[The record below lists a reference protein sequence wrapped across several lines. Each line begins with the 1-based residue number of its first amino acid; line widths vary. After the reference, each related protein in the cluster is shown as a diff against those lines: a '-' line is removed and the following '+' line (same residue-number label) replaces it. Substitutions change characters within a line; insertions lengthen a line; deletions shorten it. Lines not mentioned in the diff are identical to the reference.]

1 MFEGSSFEVTMEE
14 EYVEG
19 QFKKLQEQ
27 RMAMQKKTFTKW
39 INNVFCKH
47 AVNLIIQD
55 LYTDLEDGIPLL
67 KLLELLSAEQ
77 LPRPSKGKMRVHFL
91 ENNSKAIQF
100 LKSKQIRVKFI
111 GPENI
116 VDGDRTLILGL
127 IWIIILRFQIQ
138 FIRLD
143 KVNVAE
149 VLSANDALLVWCQ
162 CKTASY
168 SNVSVKDFSR
178 SWNDGLA
185 FNALIHAHRPDL
197 IQYSS
202 LRHDQPISNLNNAF
216 TVAEKQLGIMK
227 LLDAEDVAVP
237 FPDERSIM
245 TYVSF
250 YYHYFSRMKQGQTA
264 QKRLAKIVFFLK
276 ETDDLKSQYEHK
288 VSDLLKW
295 IRVKVKELDDHSF
308 PNSLEEMRLLMGNF
322 KIFRTVEKPP
332 KYREKGIIEA
342 IFFNIRTKQRANNQ
356 RVYLPSEGRTLRDL
370 EKEWIILEKAE
381 HNRGKAIQ
389 QELLRLERVEQLVQR
404 FQKKAAIRAAYLEDM
419 KEIMK
424 KQEDLQPNSVEEFEA
439 ATRRLEAIEGDM
451 LSRNQRF
458 KALSEMALEIRQENY
473 HDKIQIAKRQKDILQ
488 QWRDILNEVKRQKHF
503 LKDMQG
509 VLILLRDINTI
520 MEQLKGLQILVNS
533 QDCGKELLEAVDLL
547 QKHKLVASQVT
558 SLGETIKH
566 IDERAEETIKG
577 RLLKADVLQ
586 AKLRILHQFYQNSVD
601 LCKTR
606 YANVALFYLT
616 EKRYHLNIR
625 KPFLIVRAFTVEYAS
640 LEGGSI
646 SFSFKQKELCTRF
659 SYVRTSGKN
668 EIVFSYRHY
677 KMYCLF
683 LFTSQHQL
691 EDTVKLFEFFHE
703 CKEEEYWLLDKR
715 KLVKTR
721 MLGRNLNHILA
732 SLQSHKALQ
741 DECNFH
747 QMICS
752 KINCK
757 GSELS
762 QKSPSNR
769 KDIQRKT
776 DNIQQLWQ
784 QLHNEVVNQKT
795 QLEAAALIK
804 QYFADA
810 GEVDSRLQELHT
822 LLASEDYGKDV
833 SSAESLLHRHF
844 HLEKELGTYSAEI
857 SHLEEQVHCVTR
869 QAASIMVSVPT
880 SNIEINNSTN
890 QRVTKTPARH
900 YVSRVSA
907 QTTAI
912 RPFGSDP
919 HFVTENIWK
928 TQNTINLLYEK
939 LQIMAEHRKTEL
951 EERIRLYQFYSSCE
965 EFQSWIDDKEK
976 FFKTIQPKADNVD
989 AMQQK
994 YQSFLI
1000 ELAAGKSQLDD
1011 IISLADMFSKSSPGK
1026 QNEIQTWK
1034 KEMYSRW
1041 ERLEVL
1047 KEEKGSELISVVDV
1061 KTFLLDC
1068 ENTQRLLQDK
1078 KAHLE
1083 DLGHRNNPAVL
1094 ESEKRKLATFE
1105 REVLVLER
1113 KIEYLNS
1120 VAKSIKDTNPS
1131 ESRAIME
1138 QVEDMEELLSTVKS
1152 KADEGGKALQIAQ
1165 DQQAFLKENCRLLL
1179 WADGM
1184 KEKMTSEEVG
1194 IDVVTA
1200 EQLLKEH
1207 QGLLKE
1213 IHTQN
1218 YRYLHIVSS
1227 TIVVSKKQEEVIN
1240 RYSYAVLHLKILYG
1254 FFLVTVGR
1262 FKQLQELGQKIMDGP
1277 PNNKALDVYD
1287 SVHKLTQKRNELDE
1301 LWAKRR
1307 KRLQE
1312 GVELQKFN
1320 KEIDS
1325 IHAALSSHEAF
1336 LRTDSLGVNKNNNPV
1351 NYFHIYHGNCH
1362 RILSLYEVL
1371 NAGHRNKPFLGYCHF
1386 AYSPC
1391 FKLFNHS
1398 FSRTFIVFLAP
1409 SQNPWRLGKG
1419 KQAVLENMIS
1429 TLCNE
1434 VQLMLPSMLGN
1445 CIFSYSE
1452 QPYKQVM
1459 RKNLATHMCKLSIF
1473 VASYNNHVDSVRS
1486 LLKRH
1491 EDFERV
1497 LLGLKHRANL
1507 ANEHGEQLVERG
1519 HFASEVIEERIAA
1532 LRERWK
1538 LLTSSN
1544 EQRKKRLLESLLLQ
1558 EFSHDTAELLLWMEE
1573 KYKTASDE
1581 SYRDPTNV
1589 LRKLKKH
1596 EAAEQE
1602 MMANKKHFVELMV
1615 AGNQLVQDGHYAADS
1630 IQDKMS
1636 ELKTKWEKLY
1646 SKMMERG
1653 DKLRQAGQQ
1662 EQLMELLEDA
1672 EEKIEKIEKILQDT
1686 EMGHDLRSSRNLLKE
1701 HRQLENEMQGL
1712 AEKMSSIVYH
1722 AEKMATNH
1730 FDSERILD
1738 ETQTYL
1744 ERFDSLQ
1751 EPLSERG
1758 QALQARVQLFQFYHD
1773 VDMEM
1778 KWIHERK
1785 PVANSTDRGKSLN
1798 MAQSLL
1804 QKHKELQVEVNAHK
1818 HQVSKVLEKGKAMTE
1833 SKHMPS
1839 QKIKEKCQELNES
1852 WMELEKACEER
1863 IDQLQQSVAF
1873 HQYLMD
1879 VSDLESWILEKL
1891 PLVTNKDC
1899 GKDDT
1904 ATLQLIKKHET
1915 LEHELNIH
1923 QNLVKELAE
1932 TAKALPLS
1940 ASIHYDEVDAPQ
1952 EQIHSQLQELQDLAV
1967 ARKKK
1972 LEETLALHDFL
1983 REYEDLENWI
1993 SRHKQMAF
2001 SECSGTDYEHVLRLR
2016 AKYDTFQ
2023 HQIEVA
2029 AKRVALCDQLAEDM
2043 LDHGHCES
2051 REIRKKQKQ
2060 LRNNWEELLEITKVR
2075 GKQLQDAEVTHK
2087 CLQDLTEALAYI
2099 EEKSKIIP
2107 DAIAKDLSGVQSQLR
2122 KHATLEHELFGT
2134 EQQLQELIDAADG
2147 VLCLCSESQAM
2158 EIQAKQQTMVD
2169 NWEVLR
2175 CKVQHCREQLEQTSR
2190 LYHFQ
2195 NQVRDYSSWASEMV
2209 REMAIEE
2216 KIRDVSAT
2224 GLQINQ
2230 HQQLLAEIEARD
2242 GVYERVLQLGHEL
2255 LLEQKT
2261 AAEEVCM
2268 HNVTSYLLVT
2278 HQRFCKHYSYT
2289 KFTQYGNLGLGSF
2302 WYSFIFCYFFIVFCQ
2317 IQNALQ
2323 ALLEAKSKMY
2333 YKWSQKKD
2341 HLEKIHLLQIFYRD
2355 CEHMENISNSQEVGK
2370 SSNIGEQAGRCIS
2383 YHVSLSLTLQTT
2395 AHITHSAR
2403 GMQTKLHL
2411 YQKCQLALQ
2420 ILHRKKLMHLK
2431 SSDFANAVD
2440 EAEQQ
2445 IKKHEAFEKI
2455 LVSQEEKEL
2464 LLRYQVEKL
2473 QWDSEVE
2480 GKQIQHKLNTVLEK
2494 RRHIKE
2500 LSQSRQEKLKT
2511 AFLLALF
2518 YQNLAEAESWIDE
2531 RMQKLEDSSF
2541 QNPSNLRDKM
2551 KLLQK
2556 HQVFETEILA
2566 HEDLIATVNM
2576 IGGGL
2581 LGQNH
2586 PKSGEIRRKTR
2597 SLQERWEMLKESVAA
2612 RGKML
2617 EESRDFLEFLQKVD
2631 HAEAWIRDKEVMI
2644 NIGDVGNDYEHCLQ
2658 LMKRLNEFRGASGG
2672 VTVDDAHINA
2682 INAIA
2687 VRLERSNKE
2696 EMKTIY
2702 QRRKQLN
2709 ERWNCFHGDLKTYR
2723 RKLEEALAIHA
2734 LIREIDDV
2742 TERIT
2747 EKTALIQ
2754 ALDYGKDVESA
2765 ENLIRRHE
2773 EMERETGI
2781 IQSKME
2787 PLELYSL
2794 PLGKR
2799 NLSFLSD
2806 KLISKQKEMKN
2817 HWLRLQGL
2825 AKQRGEKLA
2834 ASYQLHKFNSEMREL
2849 LDWIQDV
2856 RGRIEVGGLPK
2867 SLAEAESMIE
2877 EHQEKKAEIEA
2888 RGERFEA
2895 LNDYS
2900 QKLTNSGHYATP
2912 EIHHSLI
2919 RLQQELTQ
2927 MIQAWQEQHLK
2938 LIQAKDLQKFFGYM
2952 EQNESWLGSKEAFL
2966 ANKDLGDS
2974 VSSVESLQQ
2983 KHMQLEKD
2991 LEIQLERIDMMASFA
3006 QQLKDNQHY
3015 DSENIMNKCQAV
3027 LRRKERLLEM
3037 SLARRHLL
3045 EESWLLQKF
3054 LHNSFEVSAWMA
3066 EKNSIA
3072 LDESWRDLSSLQ
3084 AKLQKH
3090 QTFQA
3095 EVVANRNHLDN
3106 IKAEGGRML
3115 HQGHYASDAIQS
3127 RLQEIDELWNELL
3140 ENCLEK
3146 KRKMLDAYKALRF
3159 LRIVDDVEKWLEDLE
3174 SEMNPPEDSNN
3185 LLILNDLLKKQE
3197 ELEECFFGRKD
3208 QLQSLINTMQEFQ
3221 EGKHFLADEIE
3232 ERVDHVLHRYK
3243 RLREPLQERRVSL
3256 EASRLQYQFLQDFNE
3271 ELTWIQEKFSL
3282 VSSRD
3287 CGQSLATV
3295 QSLQEKHQNLENE
3308 INSHDTLTKAVIST
3322 GQKLVKGGHA
3332 ASQDIM
3338 QQVKELEVSLAN
3350 LKNEAQERRKRLMQ
3364 SYEAQHFLTEL
3375 LEVESWMADR
3385 GLVLEIPDYGRNE
3398 ESTQALIR
3406 KVEAVKLDLEGFK
3419 PRIEKLKV
3427 TGCYLS
3433 SSYNPESSTALAKL
3447 QAVQEEYASLQQKA
3461 ETQRK
3466 GLEEQSQL
3474 HQFER
3479 DVQLVDSWLLSKQ
3492 SVAESDN
3499 YGQDLEDVEVLEKKF
3514 EDFIKE
3520 VKSLG
3525 HAKVLQV
3532 NDLASHFHNM
3542 GHSQI
3547 RDIHKKTQ
3555 QVNNSW
3561 ERLRQTIQTRV
3572 ENLRA
3577 AHQVHQYDHDV
3588 DDLKGWMQEK
3598 EAVLDREDYGYDLP
3612 GVQTLLNQHE
3622 GVERELAAI
3631 AKELE
3636 RVRGEAWHLGRL
3648 YSQPRDNM
3656 MSRLSEVDECWNTLE
3671 WKCAGRK
3678 QKLHQAEKVQV
3689 YFNRCGELMYVR
3701 MGLIEMRS
3709 LPVPISHCED
3719 PYAKGSCSTFETSTV
3734 VSEETLI
3741 FSIFLLVVSFRA
3753 WAKEMHALIISEEL
3767 ASDLLG
3773 AELLIK
3779 RHGEYKR
3786 DIEKQWFKY
3795 EDLEQT
3801 GNNLVMGGHFMSIE
3815 IQEKLSELLELMTKV
3830 QESWDLKKNLYE
3842 ENWEIQ
3848 LLGRELDLAETWL
3861 TAKEGFLLDPSYGH
3875 SVSDVE
3881 HLLKKHQDFEKM
3893 IQAQEEKFA
3902 QLNRKTKTELKL
3914 LKQLDIEQNEERERG
3929 KLIKVPS
3936 LRRRY
3941 SDRRITH
3948 TRLPDARKTPQL
3960 PVVSSAPNLKI
3971 SLEHVVSTNQNSKE
3985 NFRQFSL
3992 DSSST
3997 NAPKLLG
4004 VQDSAPETPKTSF
4017 PSNLTFEQSNS
4028 DLLQAY
4034 VSDLEALK
4042 MKQISHSNMETKGIK
4057 TVPSK
4062 DTSTSVHSDLA
4073 PERLETF
4080 SQVSETSQSMEGFLE
4095 KKDQILPGNNQP
4107 KTRSWNIYYVKLG
4120 TQKLDFYSDEKE
4132 ASKNTVPM
4140 LSLSTTKAKCEILKG
4155 YSEKEHVFSL
4165 RLSAGSEYYFAAPSQ
4180 KLMKDW
4186 LQALGEHHGIQSSSQ
4201 REFLDTP
4208 NPVRPQLKPWI
4219 PTAGGSSER
4228 QTTKG
4233 FLPRRTP
4240 SFTVTRG
4247 KKPIEGLHELQG
4259 LPHGFSVAFVQNSED
4274 SDATSMTST
4283 ESDPSTLLMPSP
4295 SDVSES
4301 YLKLQPYP
4309 NREDNKEIWGQT
4321 DQETK
4326 AELTTTEFKTSYDSF
4341 QIPEV
4346 KEPEPDLKKQK
4357 KKKERNVFKKLFSKK

>member
-1 MFEGSSFEVTMEE
+1 
-14 EYVEG
+14 
-19 QFKKLQEQ
+19 
-27 RMAMQKKTFTKW
+27 
-39 INNVFCKH
+39 
-47 AVNLIIQD
+47 
-55 LYTDLEDGIPLL
+55 
-67 KLLELLSAEQ
+67 
-77 LPRPSKGKMRVHFL
+77 MRVISERYPL
-91 ENNSKAIQF
+91 YSQ
-100 LKSKQIRVKFI
+100 QIRVKFI

-143 KVNVAE
+143 KEEFGSRAE

-606 YANVALFYLT
+606 
-616 EKRYHLNIR
+616 
-625 KPFLIVRAFTVEYAS
+625 
-640 LEGGSI
+640 
-646 SFSFKQKELCTRF
+646 
-659 SYVRTSGKN
+659 
-668 EIVFSYRHY
+668 
-677 KMYCLF
+677 
-683 LFTSQHQL
+683 QHQL

-1218 YRYLHIVSS
+1218 YR
-1227 TIVVSKKQEEVIN
+1227 
-1240 RYSYAVLHLKILYG
+1240 
-1254 FFLVTVGR
+1254 

-1336 LRTDSLGVNKNNNPV
+1336 LRTDSLG
-1351 NYFHIYHGNCH
+1351 
-1362 RILSLYEVL
+1362 
-1371 NAGHRNKPFLGYCHF
+1371 
-1386 AYSPC
+1386 
-1391 FKLFNHS
+1391 
-1398 FSRTFIVFLAP
+1398 
-1409 SQNPWRLGKG
+1409 
-1419 KQAVLENMIS
+1419 
-1429 TLCNE
+1429 
-1434 VQLMLPSMLGN
+1434 
-1445 CIFSYSE
+1445 
-1452 QPYKQVM
+1452 
-1459 RKNLATHMCKLSIF
+1459 
-1473 VASYNNHVDSVRS
+1473 NHVDSVRS

-2261 AAEEVCM
+2261 AAEE
-2268 HNVTSYLLVT
+2268 
-2278 HQRFCKHYSYT
+2278 
-2289 KFTQYGNLGLGSF
+2289 
-2302 WYSFIFCYFFIVFCQ
+2302 

-2355 CEHMENISNSQEVGK
+2355 CEHMENISNSQE
-2370 SSNIGEQAGRCIS
+2370 
-2383 YHVSLSLTLQTT
+2383 
-2395 AHITHSAR
+2395 
-2403 GMQTKLHL
+2403 
-2411 YQKCQLALQ
+2411 
-2420 ILHRKKLMHLK
+2420 MHLK

-3689 YFNRCGELMYVR
+3689 YFNRCGEL
-3701 MGLIEMRS
+3701 I
-3709 LPVPISHCED
+3709 
-3719 PYAKGSCSTFETSTV
+3719 
-3734 VSEETLI
+3734 
-3741 FSIFLLVVSFRA
+3741 A